1 MSIFFLKRK
10 KSITLN
16 MRRRGWRKKRI
27 DDKVYTYFVLRI
39 LTHVFFWKNKTWCV
53 ITLITWKKP
62 LFHSVFFYS
71 FSQTKNEEQSY
82 SEVLPLTTDTSSIT
96 TTTTTTNKKRKN
108 KQLTDEQR
116 LLTDMSDE
124 RLQVYGL
131 NPKRFR
137 NFVRFNKEKKN

>member
-1 MSIFFLKRK
+1 M
-10 KSITLN
+10 
-16 MRRRGWRKKRI
+16 
-27 DDKVYTYFVLRI
+27 
-39 LTHVFFWKNKTWCV
+39 
-53 ITLITWKKP
+53 
-62 LFHSVFFYS
+62 
-71 FSQTKNEEQSY
+71 
-82 SEVLPLTTDTSSIT
+82 TTDTSSIT